1 MGLRLKEGVG
11 IEELSKYG
19 FELGKVLGK
28 RDSFNRCLGDIG
40 HTYMDEWAHKFLMD
54 ADEPEKVMFTTE
66 EFDIPMVHI
75 CFRLGD
81 QYDRDLYIDAAPSC
95 TYHIGGSELDI
106 VAETIFAM
114 TRDGL
119 LEVTE
124 K

>member
-1 MGLRLKEGVG
+1 MGLRLKDGIG
-11 IEELSKYG
+11 IEELRKYG
-19 FELGKVLGK
+19 FELGRVLGK
-28 RDSFNRCLGDIG
+28 KDSFNRCLGDIG
-40 HTYMDEWAHKFLMD
+40 HAYMDEWAHKFLMD
-54 ADEPEKVMFTTE
+54 ADEPEKVMFTDE
-66 EFDIPMVHI
+66 GFDIPMVHI
-75 CFRLGD
+75 CFRLGG

-114 TRDGL
+114 TQDGL